1 MGTGNMLL
9 SSYEWQNEKGIE
21 DFTSDLQSELEINGD
36 VLFAVGKDEELTE
49 IELEKTLEKINSIC
63 ENSNATAS
71 VLAKKER
78 SATVFVRLKKT
89 DDYSF
94 FETR

>member
-1 MGTGNMLL
+1 MLL

-49 IELEKTLEKINSIC
+49 IELEKTIEKISGIC
-63 ENSNATAS
+63 ENSNATIT
-71 VLAKKER
+71 VLTKKER

-94 FETR
+94 FETM